1 MPLRLTCSF
10 LKAGKVA
17 WLPSRLGLIAGFLA
31 LAGCGEVVLTQSGVL
46 SRYDR
51 LTGSQ
56 EFASD
61 ARLYADQ
68 TALTR
73 VRTVRIVPTAFTGD
87 IPGAEALTPQER
99 RLAANVADRAMCYE
113 LSLKYDVVSTPDA
126 DLTIRSR
133 VTRVV
138 PTDLLGAGAT
148 IGISA
153 AVSIAGQVGVKA
165 VDTVGRVPI
174 PRVPI
179 GLGSLTVEAE
189 ALDRRR
195 QQRVAM
201 IWGGA
206 ANSFT
211 SQPRFSRVSDA
222 YDMAGDF
229 GQDFGFFVA
238 TGQDPFKA
246 PFFIPNWNRI
256 RVTTLGEPPLDPDCA
271 AYGRAPG
278 VDGMITDYIGLPPEY
293 GDRGP
298 AAGVQ

>member
-1 MPLRLTCSF
+1 MPLRLKRLF
-10 LKAGKVA
+10 DLARKAAVA
-17 WLPSRLGLIAGFLA
+17 PSRIGMVAGCLA
-31 LAGCGEVVLTQSGVL
+31 LAGCGDVVLTQSGAL

-51 LTGSQ
+51 LTKTH

-61 ARLYADQ
+61 ARLYVDQ
-68 TALTR
+68 ASLSG
-73 VRTVRIVPTAFTGD
+73 VRTVRIIPTTFSADT
-87 IPGAEALTPQER
+87 PGAAELSPEER
-99 RLAANVADRAMCYE
+99 RLAANNADRAMCYE

-133 VTRVV
+133 VTRVE
-138 PTDLLGAGAT
+138 PTGLVGAGAT
-148 IGISA
+148 IGLSA
-153 AVSIAGQVGVKA
+153 AVTIAGQVGSNA
-165 VDTVGRVPI
+165 ADILGRIPV

-195 QQRVAM
+195 RQHAAM

-211 SQPRFSRVSDA
+211 SQPRFSKISDA

-229 GQDFGFFVA
+229 GQDFGFFIA
-238 TGQDPFKA
+238 TGQDPFKS

-256 RVTTLGEPPLDPDCA
+256 RVTMLGERPLDPDCA
-271 AYGRAPG
+271 VYGRAPG
-278 VDGMITDYIGLPPEY
+278 IDGIITDYIGLPPEY

-298 AAGVQ
+298 AAGR